1 MRTMSNMEKEYVS
14 YEIKLDPAPYRISTE
29 KSKNTGNITLKLSKN
44 KDIQEDVI
52 LNTVTLEIPY
62 MDNTK
67 ESLFCERPNV
77 ALKSRQRLPICTT
90 EEKEEISILTKVF
103 RMQTAKLNNENS
115 CSFTMQ
121 GAFSRIYG
129 EGSFYLTIEFYL
141 ASNKKELHT
150 VRHEIRISK
159 EDPLFYA
166 VNFLATKESKDI
178 EPCANFLPKTPIH
191 FKWNSNGKY
200 FLVYGKNPDKPV
212 YQGTE
217 TNFILQGGCEE
228 SETFTLIASN
238 SDEHDMGKLSESEL
252 SQLIYQSYTITVDT
266 LHADKIECS
275 NLVNIKNMPADQSV
289 VFRLISEPNASI
301 ELLKVAKKENW
312 ENLFPVNGYQSA
324 APEMLPEESLD
335 INLEYYLGSKPM
347 DIFLYLEVS
356 LFVMVLDKPNNAA
369 TNNMGLNFTEFYERY
384 VRITAGKNASALNLL
399 DQFIPVTNPSS
410 FAKPQKIALPILG
423 CNCVTISIHK
433 KRGEGMRIKP
443 YFYPISVLFQ

>member
-1 MRTMSNMEKEYVS
+1 MNDMEKEFVS
-14 YEIKLDPAPYRISTE
+14 YDIKLNPAPYRTSTE

-44 KDIQEDVI
+44 KEIEEDVI

-62 MDNTK
+62 LDNTK
-67 ESLFCERPNV
+67 ESLFCECPKV
-77 ALKSRQRLPICTT
+77 SLKLRQRLPICTT

-115 CSFTMQ
+115 FSFTMQ
-121 GAFSRIYG
+121 GAFSRIPG
-129 EGSFYLTIEFYL
+129 EGIFYLTIECYL
-141 ASNKKELHT
+141 ASNKKDVHT
-150 VRHEIRISK
+150 IKHEIRIPK

-178 EPCANFLPKTPIH
+178 EPCANFLPNTSIH

-238 SDEHDMGKLSESEL
+238 HDEHDMGKLSESEL

-266 LHADKIECS
+266 LHADKIECF
-275 NLVNIKNMPADQSV
+275 NLVNIKKMSADQSV
-289 VFRLISEPNASI
+289 VSRLISEPNASF
-301 ELLKVAKKENW
+301 ELLQIAKKENW
-312 ENLFPVNGYQSA
+312 DYLFPVNGYEGA
-324 APEMLPEESLD
+324 DTIILPKESLD
-335 INLEYYLGSKPM
+335 TNLEYFLGCKPM
-347 DIFLYLEVS
+347 DFFLYLEVS
-356 LFVMVLDKPNNAA
+356 VFPLPPDKPNNAA
-369 TNNMGLNFTEFYERY
+369 INNMGLNFTEFYERY
-384 VRITAGKNASALNLL
+384 VRITAGKNASELNLL
-399 DQFIPVTNPSS
+399 DQIIHFT
-410 FAKPQKIALPILG
+410 KPQKIALPLLG
-423 CNCVTISIHK
+423 CNCVTIGIHK
-433 KRGEGMRIKP
+433 MRGEEIRIKP

>member
-1 MRTMSNMEKEYVS
+1 MNDIEKEFVS
-14 YEIKLDPAPYRISTE
+14 YSIKLNPAPYRTSTE

-44 KDIQEDVI
+44 KEIEEDVI

-62 MDNTK
+62 LDNTK
-67 ESLFCERPNV
+67 ESLFCECPKV
-77 ALKSRQRLPICTT
+77 SLKLRQRLPICTT

-115 CSFTMQ
+115 FSFTMQ
-121 GAFSRIYG
+121 GAFSKIPG
-129 EGSFYLTIEFYL
+129 EGIFYLTIEFYL
-141 ASNKKELHT
+141 ASNKKDVHT
-150 VRHEIRISK
+150 IKHEIRIPK

-178 EPCANFLPKTPIH
+178 EPCANFLPKNPIH

-212 YQGTE
+212 YQGIE

-238 SDEHDMGKLSESEL
+238 HDEHDMGKLSESEL

-266 LHADKIECS
+266 LHADKIECF
-275 NLVNIKNMPADQSV
+275 NLVNIKKMSADQSV
-289 VFRLISEPNASI
+289 VSRLISEPNASV

-312 ENLFPVNGYQSA
+312 DYLFPVNGYEGA
-324 APEMLPEESLD
+324 DTVILPKESLD
-335 INLEYYLGSKPM
+335 TNLEYFLGCKPM
-347 DIFLYLEVS
+347 DFFLYLEVS
-356 LFVMVLDKPNNAA
+356 VFPLPPDKPNNAA
-369 TNNMGLNFTEFYERY
+369 INNMGLNFTEFYERY
-384 VRITAGKNASALNLL
+384 VRITAGKNASELNLL
-399 DQFIPVTNPSS
+399 DQIIHFT
-410 FAKPQKIALPILG
+410 KPQKIALPLLG
-423 CNCVTISIHK
+423 CNCVTIGIHK
-433 KRGEGMRIKP
+433 MRGEEIRIKP

>member
-1 MRTMSNMEKEYVS
+1 MNDIEKEFVS
-14 YEIKLDPAPYRISTE
+14 YSIKLNPAPYRTSTE

-44 KDIQEDVI
+44 KEIEEDVI

-62 MDNTK
+62 LDNTK
-67 ESLFCERPNV
+67 ESLFCECPKV
-77 ALKSRQRLPICTT
+77 SLKLKQRLPICTT

-115 CSFTMQ
+115 FSFTMQ
-121 GAFSRIYG
+121 GAFSRIPG
-129 EGSFYLTIEFYL
+129 EGIFYLTIECYL
-141 ASNKKELHT
+141 ASNKKDVHT
-150 VRHEIRISK
+150 IKHEIRIPK

-178 EPCANFLPKTPIH
+178 EPCANFLPNTSIH

-200 FLVYGKNPDKPV
+200 FLLYGKNPDKPV
-212 YQGTE
+212 YQGIE

-238 SDEHDMGKLSESEL
+238 HDEHDMGKLSESEL

-266 LHADKIECS
+266 LHADKIECFS
-275 NLVNIKNMPADQSV
+275 LVNIKKMSADQSV
-289 VFRLISEPNASI
+289 VSRLISEPNASFD
-301 ELLKVAKKENW
+301 LLQIAKKEKW
-312 ENLFPVNGYQSA
+312 ETLFPVNGYQIA
-324 APEMLPEESLD
+324 DPEMLPEESLD

-369 TNNMGLNFTEFYERY
+369 ANNMGLNFTEFYERY

-399 DQFIPVTNPSS
+399 DQFILVTNPSS
-410 FAKPQKIALPILG
+410 LAKPQKIALPILG

-433 KRGEGMRIKP
+433 KRGEGIRFKP

>member
-1 MRTMSNMEKEYVS
+1 MNDIEKEFVS
-14 YEIKLDPAPYRISTE
+14 YSIKLNPAPYRTSTE

-44 KDIQEDVI
+44 KEIEEDVI

-67 ESLFCERPNV
+67 ESLFCECPKV
-77 ALKSRQRLPICTT
+77 SLKLKQRLPICTT

-115 CSFTMQ
+115 FSFTMQ
-121 GAFSRIYG
+121 GAFSRIPG

-141 ASNKKELHT
+141 ASNKKDVHT
-150 VRHEIRISK
+150 IKHEIRIPK

-178 EPCANFLPKTPIH
+178 EPCANFLPKNPIH

-238 SDEHDMGKLSESEL
+238 HDEHDMGKLSESEL

-266 LHADKIECS
+266 LHADKIECF
-275 NLVNIKNMPADQSV
+275 NLVNIKKMSADQSV
-289 VFRLISEPNASI
+289 VSRLISEPNASV

-312 ENLFPVNGYQSA
+312 DYLFPVNGYEGA
-324 APEMLPEESLD
+324 DTIILPKESLD
-335 INLEYYLGSKPM
+335 TNLEYYLGCKPM
-347 DIFLYLEVS
+347 DFFLYLEVS
-356 LFVMVLDKPNNAA
+356 VFPLPPDKPNNAA
-369 TNNMGLNFTEFYERY
+369 INNMGLNFTEFYERY
-384 VRITAGKNASALNLL
+384 VRITAGKNASELNLL
-399 DQFIPVTNPSS
+399 DQIIHFT
-410 FAKPQKIALPILG
+410 KPQKIALPLLG
-423 CNCVTISIHK
+423 CNCVTIGIHK
-433 KRGEGMRIKP
+433 MRGEEIRIKP

>member
-1 MRTMSNMEKEYVS
+1 MNDIEKEFVS
-14 YEIKLDPAPYRISTE
+14 YSIKLNPAPYRTSTE
-29 KSKNTGNITLKLSKN
+29 KSKNTGNITLKLSKD
-44 KDIQEDVI
+44 KEIEEDVI

-67 ESLFCERPNV
+67 ESLFCECPKV
-77 ALKSRQRLPICTT
+77 SLKLKQRLPICTT

-115 CSFTMQ
+115 FSFTMQ
-121 GAFSRIYG
+121 GAFSRIPG

-141 ASNKKELHT
+141 ASNKKDVHT
-150 VRHEIRISK
+150 IKHEIRIPK

-178 EPCANFLPKTPIH
+178 EPCANFLPKNPIH

-212 YQGTE
+212 YQGIE

-238 SDEHDMGKLSESEL
+238 HDEHDMGKLSESEL
-252 SQLIYQSYTITVDT
+252 SQLIYQSYTITVNT

-289 VFRLISEPNASI
+289 IFRLISEQNASI

-312 ENLFPVNGYQSA
+312 EDLFPVNGYQSA
-324 APEMLPEESLD
+324 DPEMLPKETLD
-335 INLEYYLGSKPM
+335 INLEYYLGCKPM

-356 LFVMVLDKPNNAA
+356 LSHLAPDKPNNAA
-369 TNNMGLNFTEFYERY
+369 ENIWGLNFSEFYERY

-399 DQFIPVTNPSS
+399 DQFILVTTPSS
-410 FAKPQKIALPILG
+410 FAKPQQIALPILG

-433 KRGEGMRIKP
+433 KRGEEMRIKP

>member
-1 MRTMSNMEKEYVS
+1 MNDIEKEFVS
-14 YEIKLDPAPYRISTE
+14 YSIKLNPAPYRTSTE

-44 KDIQEDVI
+44 KEIEEDVI

-62 MDNTK
+62 LDNTK
-67 ESLFCERPNV
+67 ESLFCECPKV
-77 ALKSRQRLPICTT
+77 SLKLRQRLPICTS

-115 CSFTMQ
+115 FSFTMQ
-121 GAFSRIYG
+121 GAFSKIPG
-129 EGSFYLTIEFYL
+129 EGIFYLTIEFYL
-141 ASNKKELHT
+141 ASNKKDVHT
-150 VRHEIRISK
+150 IKHEIRIPK

-178 EPCANFLPKTPIH
+178 EPCANFLPNTSIH

-238 SDEHDMGKLSESEL
+238 HDEHDMGKLSESEL

-266 LHADKIECS
+266 LHADKIECC
-275 NLVNIKNMPADQSV
+275 NLVNIKKMSADQSV
-289 VFRLISEPNASI
+289 VSRLISEPNASF
-301 ELLKVAKKENW
+301 ELLQIAKKENW
-312 ENLFPVNGYQSA
+312 DYLFPVNGYEGA
-324 APEMLPEESLD
+324 DTIILPKESLD
-335 INLEYYLGSKPM
+335 TNLEYFLGCKPM
-347 DIFLYLEVS
+347 DFFLYLEVS
-356 LFVMVLDKPNNAA
+356 VFPLPPDKPNNAA
-369 TNNMGLNFTEFYERY
+369 INNMGLNFTEFYERY
-384 VRITAGKNASALNLL
+384 VRITAGKNASELNLL
-399 DQFIPVTNPSS
+399 DQIIHFT
-410 FAKPQKIALPILG
+410 KPQKIAFPLLG
-423 CNCVTISIHK
+423 CNCVTIGIHK
-433 KRGEGMRIKP
+433 MRGEEIRIKP